1 MLLSA
6 EHISKNY
13 GIKQLLQDVSLFLN
27 AGDKV
32 GIIGTNGVGKSTLL
46 KIIAGMEWPD
56 EGTVSFDPNIR
67 LSFLPQNPEMDDAL
81 TVLEQVFASFPPE
94 FRELHEYEAKA
105 MLSRLGISDFSRK
118 MGALSGGQ
126 RKRAALA
133 AALLA
138 PCDVLIL
145 DEPTNHLD
153 SDMVMWLEQ
162 WLIRFSGGLVMVTH
176 DRYFLE
182 RVTNRIAELSRAKLY
197 FYDANYS
204 KYLEF
209 KLQRE
214 EMAEASERKRRSIL
228 RREVQWIKRG
238 ARARSTKSRGRIERY
253 EALLAENAPE
263 HDASAQMAVVS
274 SRMGKKLIRLE
285 SVSKA
290 FGDNTVIR
298 DFSDNLLR
306 DDRIGIVGPNGA
318 GKSTLMNLIAGALA
332 PDAGTVDVGST
343 IKIGYFSQEC
353 LEIDREMRVYDCVA
367 EVASEIKTAEG
378 VFSASQ
384 MLERFLF
391 PPALQYSPAG
401 RLSGG
406 ELRRLNL
413 LTILMGAPNVI
424 LLDEPT
430 NDLDIVT
437 LSVLEEYL
445 AEFPGAVIVVSHD
458 RYFLDRVV
466 SSIFELRPG
475 GEVLRYEGDFTDY
488 LKKRQDTPRTEP
500 RSPETVRPRS
510 TAPMKLRFSYKEQRE
525 YETIEEDIGALEAQI
540 KACEAEEE
548 VFSSDYTRLQ
558 ELMETRGILEAER
571 DRKTERW
578 LYLAELAEKIAA
590 Q

>member
-13 GIKQLLQDVSLFLN
+13 GIKQLLQGVSLFLN

-298 DFSDNLLR
+298 DFSYNLLR

-391 PPALQYSPAG
+391 PPALTPVIYSP
-401 RLSGG
+401 S
-406 ELRRLNL
+406 
-413 LTILMGAPNVI
+413 IPN
-424 LLDEPT
+424 
-430 NDLDIVT
+430 
-437 LSVLEEYL
+437 
-445 AEFPGAVIVVSHD
+445 
-458 RYFLDRVV
+458 
-466 SSIFELRPG
+466 
-475 GEVLRYEGDFTDY
+475 
-488 LKKRQDTPRTEP
+488 
-500 RSPETVRPRS
+500 
-510 TAPMKLRFSYKEQRE
+510 
-525 YETIEEDIGALEAQI
+525 
-540 KACEAEEE
+540 
-548 VFSSDYTRLQ
+548 
-558 ELMETRGILEAER
+558 
-571 DRKTERW
+571 
-578 LYLAELAEKIAA
+578 
-590 Q
+590 